1 MQTELTPP
9 VVELR
14 DIYKFHYTRELETA
28 ALNGLDLTIRRG
40 EFVAIM
46 GPSGSG
52 KSTLLNLIGLVDEA
66 SRGTYQFFG
75 KDIGQLS
82 RRALAELRR
91 DNMAFIFQSFN
102 LIDELTAA
110 ENVALPLVYLKVP
123 RAERERRV
131 AEALAELEMT
141 HRADH
146 YPRQLSGG
154 QQQRVAIARAIV
166 TRPALLLADEPTG
179 NLDSDNGRAVM
190 EKLRQFHEEGSTIVM
205 VTHSPEDAKYASRVV
220 ELFDG
225 VPLQREGDYLAAKK
239 AG

>member
-1 MQTELTPP
+1 MSTEQTPP

-52 KSTLLNLIGLVDEA
+52 KSTLLNIIGLIDEP
-66 SRGTYQFFG
+66 SRGSYRLRGT
-75 KDIGQLS
+75 DVVSLS
-82 RRALAELRR
+82 RRDRAELRR

-123 RAERERRV
+123 PAERRRRV

-166 TRPALLLADEPTG
+166 TRPSLLLADEPTG

-190 EKLRQFHEEGSTIVM
+190 EKLRQFHAEGSTIVM

-225 VPLQREGDYLAAKK
+225 VPLQKEEDYLASKK
-239 AG
+239 Q

>member
-1 MQTELTPP
+1 MSTEQTPP

-52 KSTLLNLIGLVDEA
+52 KSTLLNIIGLIDEP
-66 SRGTYQFFG
+66 SRGSYRLRGT
-75 KDIGQLS
+75 DVVSLS
-82 RRALAELRR
+82 RRGLAELRR

-123 RAERERRV
+123 PAERRRRV

-166 TRPALLLADEPTG
+166 TRPSLLLADEPTG

-190 EKLRQFHEEGSTIVM
+190 EKLRQFHAEGSTIVM

-225 VPLQREGDYLAAKK
+225 VPLQKEEDYLASKK
-239 AG
+239 Q